1 MLLSLTVAGLLAL
14 GALLR
19 EDRAELRGEIE
30 GREEPLGT
38 ALPKEL
44 TEAERDVP
52 ADLVEV

>member
-1 MLLSLTVAGLLAL
+1 MTVAGLLAL